1 MGIVEGM
8 SNTALAH
15 TIEIVAPT
23 FELPELAPANDVGDD
38 PVATWLA
45 LRAESLKARVQA
57 LMQRAGFQARVVKMR
72 LATRARFEF
81 DGVRFTRASSALN
94 SSSADTRADVVSV
107 ATFADGHDGLVVNRR
122 LRRIYASRSAR
133 AMRLAPRMVT
143 TGSLPAATSR
153 STVRVDTPPSS
164 VAASS

>member
-45 LRAESLKARVQA
+45 LRAESLKARVLERIEIVNGRYHHTA
-57 LMQRAGFQARVVKMR
+57 EVRLGSPDDERPVYR
-72 LATRARFEF
+72 LAVTLCLRVDGGTKEDLRELVRGWCNAR
-81 DGVRFTRASSALN
+81 GVRRRGWVPGKQSAL
-94 SSSADTRADVVSV
+94 SKAKAE
-107 ATFADGHDGLVVNRR
+107 
-122 LRRIYASRSAR
+122 R
-133 AMRLAPRMVT
+133 AMRVRGLA
-143 TGSLPAATSR
+143 
-153 STVRVDTPPSS
+153 
-164 VAASS
+164 